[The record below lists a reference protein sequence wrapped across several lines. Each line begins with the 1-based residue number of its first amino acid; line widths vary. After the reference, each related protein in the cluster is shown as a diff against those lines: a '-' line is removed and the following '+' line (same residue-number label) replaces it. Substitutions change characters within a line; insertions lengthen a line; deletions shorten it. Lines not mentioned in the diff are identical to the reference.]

1 MVAMVLLHLLL
12 EHRLHG
18 LVVVVVALT
27 DEPTQVRLVRV
38 EQVVVVVLHPL
49 AHREQQEQ
57 LTRVA
62 VVAVVELP
70 HQ

>member
-49 AHREQQEQ
+49 ANG
-57 LTRVA
+57 
-62 VVAVVELP
+62 
-70 HQ
+70 